1 MIFSLLE
8 SILLIINAIA
18 ILNEKRFLKKCTL
31 GLFQTDSTLYRLS
44 RTVPTKA
51 LTPSHRSSWWYSRCA
66 PLESVKVLSCRY
78 PHTFEHCGHF
88 VGTRQLIFCSVLCHP
103 FAILTRFCILSHI
116 FKIQSSHSHSQ
127 VCVLSSFSHIIICIK
142 SLLIYLFW
150 VFMFEWRNIRIFIKI
165 THWHCFEQ
173 MWFHRFPFYQSLPSC
188 FIRRDSD
195 LHAAVSGSSDS
206 SILSPWAIL
215 CEDLFHDLTMF
226 VYWL

>member
-78 PHTFEHCGHF
+78 SHTFEHCGHF
-88 VGTRQLIFCSVLCHP
+88 VGTRQLIFCSVFCYP

-116 FKIQSSHSHSQ
+116 FKIQLSNKNRKFSLSFTGLCFEFLFPYYNLYQ
-127 VCVLSSFSHIIICIK
+127 ITINLFVLSVYVRMKKYQNIYKNHALTLLRADVVSSISFLSES
-142 SLLIYLFW
+142 SLL
-150 VFMFEWRNIRIFIKI
+150 
-165 THWHCFEQ
+165 
-173 MWFHRFPFYQSLPSC
+173 FYSARLGSSCSC
-188 FIRRDSD
+188 FWIK
-195 LHAAVSGSSDS
+195 
-206 SILSPWAIL
+206 W
-215 CEDLFHDLTMF
+215 
-226 VYWL
+226 